1 MDKSKITIMLDNG
14 HGKETSG
21 KSSPDKRLREWKWAR
36 EMVAMIN
43 EALTK
48 EGYQVILVTPED
60 IDISVPERCKRI
72 NAVCKENGNNRVLAV
87 SVHVNAAGNGTQW
100 HNANGFLAFICA
112 AASTNSRILAKAIS
126 DEAYKMGL
134 KGNRWVPTEGYR
146 TGEFMICTGTRCP
159 AVLTENMFM
168 DNKQDIEFLL
178 SAEGMQMLCDAHV
191 NGIIKYI
198 EQL

>member
-14 HGKETSG
+14 HGKETYG
-21 KSSPDKRLREWKWAR
+21 KASPDKRLREWKWAR

-48 EGYQVILVTPED
+48 EGYQVIVVTPED
-60 IDISVPERCKRI
+60 TDIKLAERCQRI
-72 NAVCKENGNNRVLAV
+72 NAVCAKKGAKNVLSV
-87 SVHVNAAGNGTQW
+87 SVHVNAAGDGKQW
-100 HNANGFLAFICA
+100 HDATGFLVFVYSN
-112 AASTNSRILAKAIS
+112 ASQNARVLAKAIS
-126 DEAYKMGL
+126 DEAYRMGL
-134 KGNRWVPTEGYR
+134 KGNRWVPAEGYMTKDLMMCR
-146 TGEFMICTGTRCP
+146 CTKCP

-168 DNKQDIEFLL
+168 DNEKDVEFLL
-178 SAEGMQMLCDAHV
+178 SAEGMQKLCDVHV

>member
-14 HGKETSG
+14 HGKETYG
-21 KSSPDKRLREWKWAR
+21 KASPDNRLKEWKWAR

-48 EGYQVILVTPED
+48 EGYQVIVVTPED

-72 NAVCKENGNNRVLAV
+72 NAVCAKNVLAV
-87 SVHVNAAGNGTQW
+87 SVHVNAAGDGTQW

-134 KGNRWVPTEGYR
+134 KGNRWVPAGGYR

-159 AVLTENMFM
+159 TVLTENMFM
-168 DNKQDIEFLL
+168 DNEKDIEFLL
-178 SAEGMQMLCDAHV
+178 SAEGMQKLCDAHV